1 MRQAHVA
8 VGVHWHSTKRKNRF
22 LLRSLEVRVGDRRS
36 NSLQLTQLGLRQ
48 QDVAIRQLRLRRTAI
63 GASIEERSRASDC
76 EWATIPPGA
85 AIESARLGRGAQS
98 TSTRRRQAL
107 MPCSRTTPLALCS
120 TTTTPRGGSHSRPT
134 DVRQASSATASEI
147 KQANRLEHTTHAAQ
161 RLSVPATKQSSNQP
175 IDRSSLIEV
184 KENYR
189 GTRVTSWSSHW
200 LYC

>member
-48 QDVAIRQLRLRRTAI
+48 QDVAIRQLRLRRTAS

-120 TTTTPRGGSHSRPT
+120 TTTTTPRGGSHSRPT
-134 DVRQASSATASEI
+134 DVRQASSATASEN
-147 KQANRLEHTTHAAQ
+147 KQANRLEHTTIHARTLHNDSACQ
-161 RLSVPATKQSSNQP
+161 LPSNQAINQS
-175 IDRSSLIEV
+175 IDQA
-184 KENYR
+184 
-189 GTRVTSWSSHW
+189 
-200 LYC
+200 